1 MRRLSNLVNRG
12 GFFILQFR
20 QELRNGKS
28 KKAKV
33 ENEKRKVKLIFLSDT
48 SPLGRGEMRMLSNLV
63 NRGGF

>member
-48 SPLGRGEMRMLSNLV
+48 SRLGGAK
-63 NRGGF
+63 